1 MRVFCRRNAKQMC
14 RSRSNS
20 LVAVIHIDNIV
31 QPAVV
36 KRLCIPCLL
45 FVLFIGNEYQRWSE
59 WLLNACPCFDKKD
72 PISCFEA
79 HWKFTRILLFRLGK
93 PEKILPAWKIFARA
107 FFFCSLILIICRLLL
122 LKLAVTKLT
131 RYFWTLWPNWLKLIF
146 LVISNKNLVWM

>member
-1 MRVFCRRNAKQMC
+1 MRVFGRRNAKQLC

-20 LVAVIHIDNIV
+20 SVAVIHIDNIV

-36 KRLCIPCLL
+36 KWLCTPCLL
-45 FVLFIGNEYQRWSE
+45 FVLFMNTKRWSK

-93 PEKILPAWKIFARA
+93 PEKILPAWKIFAWA
-107 FFFCSLILIICRLLL
+107 FLFLFTHFDHLSFVIIETCRN
-122 LKLAVTKLT
+122 KTHE
-131 RYFWTLWPNWLKLIF
+131 IF
-146 LVISNKNLVWM
+146 LVIMTELTQIYFFGHFKQKFSLWM